1 MATAVFGD
9 TPGDVSRNQ
18 ALLENNPTA
27 RAIAAMQLLQSIGN
41 QGAQRSG
48 QASYERVAAQ
58 SAANEAERLR
68 NALMLG
74 REQYGSNERV
84 AGLERT
90 LRKEIS
96 DAEIGVR
103 KLPFSPEML
112 QHELDKARL
121 GMRIDPYVERDI
133 GKYNLESQELN
144 GIAEAVAESA
154 NLEIDREE
162 QALRANLPGG
172 PDWWYPDSRFK
183 AGLNKKLAEVDAK
196 LGENRTLLTFDPAR
210 NRYVARKRPLIP
222 IPRHQI
228 PATPGATAVPV
239 APNPALMNP
248 PAYGEPSLQMGI
260 PGVPMIPTTPVGRVA
275 VPVAPQIPVAAVAPV
290 AVPPVPRQDL
300 PFWSRPDPVR
310 PYVNPNP
317 QLEDPR
323 VTTMRLMQEFQRA
336 SGR

>member
-103 KLPFSPEML
+103 KLPFSPEIL

-144 GIAEAVAESA
+144 SVAEAIAESA
-154 NLEIDREE
+154 NLAIDRAEKTI
-162 QALRANLPGG
+162 RADPPGWNPFTG
-172 PDWWYPDSRFK
+172 EKRFQ
-183 AGLNKKLAEVDAK
+183 DAFTK
-196 LGENRTLLTFDPAR
+196 TLETIDAQLGENRTLVTFDPAR

-222 IPRHQI
+222 IPRPQI

-239 APNPALMNP
+239 APNPALMAP